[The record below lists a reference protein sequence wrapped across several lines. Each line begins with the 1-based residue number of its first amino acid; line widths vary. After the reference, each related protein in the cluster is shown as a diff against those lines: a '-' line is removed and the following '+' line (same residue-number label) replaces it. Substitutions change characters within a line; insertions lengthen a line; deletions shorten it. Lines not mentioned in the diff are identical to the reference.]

1 MEKNILKIFL
11 KALIWVG
18 FKGFILPL
26 DRGENYPP
34 CLKLVRVM
42 LKT

>member
-1 MEKNILKIFL
+1 MEKSILKIFL

-26 DRGENYPP
+26 DRGVAITLPA
-34 CLKLVRVM
+34 
-42 LKT
+42 